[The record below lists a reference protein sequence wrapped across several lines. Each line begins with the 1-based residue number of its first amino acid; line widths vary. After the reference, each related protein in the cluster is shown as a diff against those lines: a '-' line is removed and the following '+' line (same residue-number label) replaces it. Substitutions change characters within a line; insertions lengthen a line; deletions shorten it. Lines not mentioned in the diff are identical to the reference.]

1 MIQHYT
7 MTDGL
12 PSVRIKCYIMADK
25 IVDKYNSFIKK
36 NKQELVKKGWNLSSK
51 ADSFQN
57 KELRMNIVTSL
68 FKNSVDVTFNFDTV
82 DKANEHIDKEVQWIV
97 KRILNLDAKARLNID
112 VTVGDK
118 RGLRLSPGL
127 YEQLLCEAGYRN
139 TKFLEKRYRKF
150 EIIDGL
156 NITTNV
162 FVTGTP
168 RDSEVDYVVDL
179 ENSIIDTSQIQDA
192 MDNAMYYYYLKY
204 VRIHYDLLSQ
214 IQPSFI
220 KVNQNFYDS
229 IEAFI

>member
-1 MIQHYT
+1 M
-7 MTDGL
+7 MDGL
-12 PSVRIKCYIMADK
+12 PSARIKCYIMADK

-36 NKQELVKKGWNLSSK
+36 NKQELVKKGWKLSSK

-68 FKNSVDVTFNFDTV
+68 FKNSVDVTFDFDTV
-82 DKANEHIDKEVQWIV
+82 DKAYEHIDKEVQCIV
-97 KRILNLDAKARLNID
+97 KKILNLDEKARLNID
-112 VTVGDK
+112 VTIGDK

-127 YEQLLCEAGYRN
+127 YEQLLYEAGYKN

-150 EIIDGL
+150 EILDGL
-156 NITTNV
+156 NITTNIYV
-162 FVTGTP
+162 SGNS
-168 RDSEVDYVVDL
+168 REGEVEYFVDL

-192 MDNAMYYYYLKY
+192 MNNAMYYYYVKY
-204 VRIHYDLLSQ
+204 VKLHYELLSQ

-220 KVNQNFYDS
+220 KVNQNFYNS

>member
-7 MTDGL
+7 MMDGS

-25 IVDKYNSFIKK
+25 IADKYDQYVKK
-36 NKQELVKKGWNLSSK
+36 NKQALVKKGWDLSSK
-51 ADSFQN
+51 IDRFQN

-68 FKNSVDVTFNFDTV
+68 FKNSVDITFLFDTV
-82 DKANEHIDKEVQWIV
+82 EQANKCIKKEIIEEVENILKLDKT
-97 KRILNLDAKARLNID
+97 ARLNID
-112 VTVGDK
+112 ISVTDK
-118 RGLRLSPGL
+118 RGLRLSSRL
-127 YEQLLCEAGYRN
+127 YEQLLYEAGYRS
-139 TKFLEKRYRKF
+139 TKFLERRYRKF
-150 EIIDGL
+150 ENIDGL
-156 NITTNV
+156 NITTNIYV
-162 FVTGTP
+162 SGNP
-168 RDSEVDYVVDL
+168 REGEVEYFVDL

-204 VRIHYDLLSQ
+204 VRLHYELLSQ

>member
-7 MTDGL
+7 MMDGL
-12 PSVRIKCYIMADK
+12 PTARIKCYIMADK

-36 NKQELVKKGWNLSSK
+36 NKQELVKKGWKLSSK

-68 FKNSVDVTFNFDTV
+68 FKNSVDVTFNFDTI
-82 DKANEHIDKEVQWIV
+82 DKAYSHLDQEVQWV
-97 KRILNLDAKARLNID
+97 LNRILNLDANTRLNID
-112 VTVGDK
+112 VTIGDK

-150 EIIDGL
+150 EILDGL
-156 NITTNV
+156 NITTNIYV
-162 FVTGTP
+162 SGT
-168 RDSEVDYVVDL
+168 SKEGEVDYSVDL
-179 ENSIIDTSQIQDA
+179 ENSIINTTQLKDA
-192 MDNAMYYYYLKY
+192 MDNALYYYYVKY
-204 VRIHYDLLSQ
+204 VKLHYELLSQ

-220 KVNQNFYDS
+220 EVNQNFYKTL
-229 IEAFI
+229 EAYI

>member
-57 KELRMNIVTSL
+57 NELRMNIVTSL

-82 DKANEHIDKEVQWIV
+82 DKANEHRSD
-97 KRILNLDAKARLNID
+97 LNTYYN
-112 VTVGDK
+112 VGK
-118 RGLRLSPGL
+118 
-127 YEQLLCEAGYRN
+127 LLCEAGYRN

>member
-82 DKANEHIDKEVQWIV
+82 DKSNEHIDKEVQWIV

-112 VTVGDK
+112 VTVG
-118 RGLRLSPGL
+118 
-127 YEQLLCEAGYRN
+127 EN

-204 VRIHYDLLSQ
+204 VRLHYELLSQ